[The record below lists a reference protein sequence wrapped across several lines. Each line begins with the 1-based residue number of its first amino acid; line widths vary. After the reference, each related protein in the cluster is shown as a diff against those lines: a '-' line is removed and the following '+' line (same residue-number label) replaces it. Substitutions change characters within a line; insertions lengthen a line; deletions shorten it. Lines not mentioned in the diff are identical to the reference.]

1 MNRKLI
7 HFVAACF
14 ALLFFTSLCTH
25 AAPDHLEPCPVGCS
39 YYDAALFSALLNNT
53 YSRLGMI
60 VLAPSGRHDAVIIH
74 QRVETEEVDARVI
87 IKSRQW
93 FLKYVEFK
101 EPFKRPITKH
111 YYDINTHFDIDWT
124 NDLHHFEIPID
135 SSFEMVVRDA
145 WVSVLASTKYSANGE
160 GGMDDIPYIFYCDRY
175 YGYTC
180 SPYTGSLALLVELG
194 DKLSLLAQ
202 SEEQDRGP
210 LKKQCLE
217 LAKAIK
223 KATNPD
229 QGVDPTPA
237 NAKSIVPND

>member
-1 MNRKLI
+1 MNKKLI
-7 HFVAACF
+7 HLIAVCFV
-14 ALLFFTSLCTH
+14 LFSFTPLRTH

-124 NDLHHFEIPID
+124 NDLHHYEIPID
-135 SSFEMVVRDA
+135 SSFEMVIGDA
-145 WVSVLASTKYSANGE
+145 WVSVLVSTKYSANGE
-160 GGMDDIPYIFYCDRY
+160 KGMDGMPYIFYCDRY
-175 YGYTC
+175 FGYTC
-180 SPYTGSLALLVELG
+180 TPYTGSTALLVELG
-194 DKLSLLAQ
+194 NKLRLLAK
-202 SEEQDRGP
+202 SEEKDRDA
-210 LKKQCLE
+210 LKQQCIE
-217 LAKAIK
+217 LAAAIK
-223 KATNPD
+223 KSTNPN
-229 QGVDPTPA
+229 QRVDPTSA
-237 NAKSIVPND
+237 DAQSSSQ